1 MEYYTF
7 SLVVSK
13 PRSLLS
19 FRAFL
24 AEINSTVDS
33 EVIDGLTGLAAIL
46 HILAVVRQSE
56 KNCCNEDILYLG
68 LNQGCQTHF
77 SSGATW
83 RKIYS
88 QVGRT
93 GKIMVYIT

>member
-56 KNCCNEDILYLG
+56 
-68 LNQGCQTHF
+68 
-77 SSGATW
+77 
-83 RKIYS
+83 
-88 QVGRT
+88 
-93 GKIMVYIT
+93 